1 MQHEGAVT
9 NVTRGINT
17 QLKKKRSVQ
26 TVKRRKYRD
35 TQNNATNAW
44 NYSSSANN
52 NNKSNS
58 NVVLPVFDYQV
69 VTIISVFAIKK
80 K

>member
-1 MQHEGAVT
+1 M
-9 NVTRGINT
+9 TRGVNT
-17 QLKKKRSVQ
+17 QLPTRKKCSD
-26 TVKRRKYRD
+26 RKEKTPR

-58 NVVLPVFDYQV
+58 NYVLPVFDYPY
-69 VTIISVFAIKK
+69 VTIFSVYADFNDIK
-80 K
+80 